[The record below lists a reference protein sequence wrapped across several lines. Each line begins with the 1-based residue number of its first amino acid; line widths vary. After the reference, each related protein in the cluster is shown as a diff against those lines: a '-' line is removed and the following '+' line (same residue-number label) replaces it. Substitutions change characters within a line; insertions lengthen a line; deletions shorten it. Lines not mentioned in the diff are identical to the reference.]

1 MRRLLILPL
10 IIASLAPGTAR
21 AATRGETRA
30 DRVSQS
36 AVEQLIAQLG
46 DDDYAVR
53 RRAEEQLLTLG
64 LQAFDA
70 LQAAE
75 DHDDLEIAERV
86 QFIVQQMAIDWVQA
100 DDPGDVRRLLA
111 RYGDLSEANRGD
123 RVRQLAELDDRQ
135 GLAALCRIARFEQS
149 PHVAR
154 RAAMSVLAMDMS
166 AEERATAAPQC
177 LAELGS
183 SERPPVRW
191 IQLYLRELAEP
202 EATTTEWAAAN
213 AAEMALLT
221 GGSGETSF
229 VTVYDLLDRHLKRCN
244 DLKLGPETTAA
255 LLAIIE
261 LTEQSENDSQLE
273 LGLAWSL
280 RWIIRNERW
289 DVLEPVEDKYEDEI
303 RASRK
308 LLYYVAVASD
318 RGGRQERGQ
327 ELAERAFEMA
337 ADDEAQRVDVA
348 DLVAELGRVDW
359 AEREYRRAIDI
370 HPPASLPSLDA
381 RSNLAIWLHDRG
393 DYAGAA
399 RLLGEFCDA
408 VDADEAAQQRLLAEL
423 REGLRAGPETL
434 KSVAARREY
443 YRACHAEAQQDFAAQ
458 RRHLEDAAQKY
469 DTDPDILIAMY
480 RSPGADEEFLRR
492 TRTRIAAVTKQFQ
505 MMIDEDPDRPSFY
518 NQWAWLVA
526 NTEGDQQRAVKYSL
540 RSLELS
546 PEEQPSYLDTLGR
559 CYYAVGDLENAVTS
573 QRRAVELAP
582 HYQVMQRQLELFE
595 EALAAKSGEDE
606 R

>member
-1 MRRLLILPL
+1 MRCLIVFSL
-10 IIASLAPGTAR
+10 IAASVAIATAR
-21 AATRGETRA
+21 AATRGESRPN
-30 DRVSQS
+30 RVSQS
-36 AVEQLIAQLG
+36 AIEQLIAQLG
-46 DDDYAVR
+46 DEEYAVR
-53 RRAEEQLLTLG
+53 RRAEEQLLKLG

-86 QFIVQQMAIDWVQA
+86 QFIVQQMAIDWVQT
-100 DDPGDVRRLLA
+100 DDPGDVRRLLT

-123 RVRQLAELDDRQ
+123 RVRQLAELDDRA
-135 GLAALCRIARFEQS
+135 GLGALCRIARFEQS
-149 PHVAR
+149 PEVSR
-154 RAAMSVLAMDMS
+154 RAATSVLAMDMS
-166 AEERATAAPQC
+166 AEERATAAPSC

-202 EATTTEWAAAN
+202 EATIAEWAEAN
-213 AAEMALLT
+213 AAEASLLT

-244 DLKLGPETTAA
+244 ELKLGQETTAA

-261 LTEQSENDSQLE
+261 LTEKSENESQLE
-273 LGLAWSL
+273 MGLAWSL

-289 DVLEPVEDKYEDEI
+289 DVLEPVEDRYEDEI
-303 RASRK
+303 RASRR
-308 LLYYVAVASD
+308 LLYYVAVAAD

-337 ADDEAQRVDVA
+337 ADDASERVVIA
-348 DLVAELGRVDW
+348 DTVAELGRVDW
-359 AEREYRRAIDI
+359 AEREYRHVIEI
-370 HPPASLPSLDA
+370 QPTASLLSLDA

-393 DYAGAA
+393 DYVDAA
-399 RLLGEFCDA
+399 DLLGEFCDA
-408 VDADEAAQQRLLAEL
+408 VDADEDAKQRLLGEL
-423 REGLRAGPETL
+423 REDMRAGPASL
-434 KSVAARREY
+434 NSIAARREY
-443 YRACHAEAQQDFAAQ
+443 YRACHAEMQQDFAAQ
-458 RRHLEDAAQKY
+458 RRHLEEASLKY
-469 DTDPDILIAMY
+469 DADPDILIAMY
-480 RSPGADEEFLRR
+480 RSPGADEEFQQR
-492 TRTRIAAVTKQFQ
+492 TRAKIAAVTKSFQ
-505 MMIDEDPDRPSFY
+505 MQIDEDPDRPSSY

-526 NTEGDQQRAVKYSL
+526 NTEGDQERAVKYSL

-546 PEEQPSYLDTLGR
+546 PEEPSYLDTLGR
-559 CYYAVGDLENAVTS
+559 CYYAVGDLENAVKS
-573 QRRAVELAP
+573 QRRAIELAP

-595 EALAAKSGEDE
+595 QALAAKSVDGK

>member
-1 MRRLLILPL
+1 MRCLIVFSL
-10 IIASLAPGTAR
+10 IAASVAIATAR
-21 AATRGETRA
+21 AATRGESRPN
-30 DRVSQS
+30 RVSQS
-36 AVEQLIAQLG
+36 AIEQLIAQLG
-46 DDDYAVR
+46 DEEYAVR
-53 RRAEEQLLTLG
+53 RRAEEQLLKLG

-86 QFIVQQMAIDWVQA
+86 QFIVQQMAIDWVQT
-100 DDPGDVRRLLA
+100 DDPGDVRRLLT

-123 RVRQLAELDDRQ
+123 RVRQLAELDDRA
-135 GLAALCRIARFEQS
+135 GLGALCRIARFEQS
-149 PHVAR
+149 PEVSR
-154 RAAMSVLAMDMS
+154 RAATSVLAMDMS
-166 AEERATAAPQC
+166 AEERATAAPSC

-202 EATTTEWAAAN
+202 EATIAEWAEAN
-213 AAEMALLT
+213 AAEASLLT

-244 DLKLGPETTAA
+244 ELKLGPETTAA

-261 LTEQSENDSQLE
+261 LTEKSENESQLE
-273 LGLAWSL
+273 MGLAWSL

-289 DVLEPVEDKYEDEI
+289 DVLEPVEDRYEDEI
-303 RASRK
+303 RASRR
-308 LLYYVAVASD
+308 LLYYVAVAAD

-337 ADDEAQRVDVA
+337 ADDASERVVIA
-348 DLVAELGRVDW
+348 DTVAELGRVDW
-359 AEREYRRAIDI
+359 AEREYRHVIEI
-370 HPPASLPSLDA
+370 QPTASLLSLDA

-393 DYAGAA
+393 DYVDAA
-399 RLLGEFCDA
+399 DLLGEFCDA
-408 VDADEAAQQRLLAEL
+408 VDADEDAKQRLLGEL
-423 REGLRAGPETL
+423 REDMRAGPASL
-434 KSVAARREY
+434 NSIAARREY
-443 YRACHAEAQQDFAAQ
+443 YRACHAEMQQDFAAQ
-458 RRHLEDAAQKY
+458 RRHLEEASLKY
-469 DTDPDILIAMY
+469 DADPDILIAMY
-480 RSPGADEEFLRR
+480 RSPGADEEFQQR
-492 TRTRIAAVTKQFQ
+492 TRAKIAAVTKSFQ
-505 MMIDEDPDRPSFY
+505 MQIDEDPDRPSSY

-526 NTEGDQQRAVKYSL
+526 NTEGDQERAVKYSL

-546 PEEQPSYLDTLGR
+546 PEEPSYLDTLGR
-559 CYYAVGDLENAVTS
+559 CYYAVGDLENAVKS
-573 QRRAVELAP
+573 QRRAIELAP

-595 EALAAKSGEDE
+595 QALAAKSVDGK